1 MSSLYNPRTSDLHSF
16 GLWTLR
22 NRGGDPFG
30 DRVRGLL
37 PLSDFAKILADV
49 GARGINFHDD
59 DLVPFG
65 STIGERDG
73 IVGEFRTILGD
84 HGLVVPMATVNLF
97 FHPVFKDGAF
107 TANNAAVRRFALQ
120 KTMRAMD
127 LGHELG
133 AKTFVLWGGREG
145 SEVDAARDPVTALQ
159 RQRDAVDFLCE
170 YSIAQGYH
178 YKIALEAKP
187 NEPRQHIYLP
197 TTGAMLGFIAT
208 LAHSDMVGVNPEVA
222 HETIPGLNFAHA
234 VAQALDAGK
243 LFHIDLNGQHAG
255 RFDQDLRFGAADLK
269 GTFYLVQLLEAHKYG
284 GPLHFDAHPLRTED
298 MDGVRAFARACV
310 RTHLIMR
317 EKVEQFNSDTRIQAL
332 LQEML
337 EADGADSPLIYS
349 TEASSALLGEGFDL
363 DLLSNQGRR
372 CDELDMLLDELLLG
386 VSHD

>member
-1 MSSLYNPRTSDLHSF
+1 MEFAQIVKQS
-16 GLWTLR
+16 
-22 NRGGDPFG
+22 GG
-30 DRVRGLL
+30 RGL
-37 PLSDFAKILADV
+37 
-49 GARGINFHDD
+49 NFHDD

-65 STIGERDG
+65 SSAATRDG
-73 IVGEFRTILGD
+73 IVSELRSVLSET
-84 HGLVVPMATVNLF
+84 GLVVPMATVNLF
-97 FHPVFKDGAF
+97 FHPIFRDGAF
-107 TANNAAVRRFALQ
+107 TSNNAAVRRFAIQ

-127 LGHELG
+127 LGNEVG

-145 SEVDAARDPVTALQ
+145 SEVDAGRDPMTALKHY
-159 RQRDAVDFLCE
+159 RDAINFLVE
-170 YSIAQGYH
+170 YSLSQGYD
-178 YKIALEAKP
+178 YKFALEAKP

-208 LAHSDMVGVNPEVA
+208 LARPDLIGVNPEVA

-269 GTFYLVQLLEAHKYG
+269 GTFYLVQLLEAHNYG

-317 EKVEQFNSDTRIQAL
+317 EKVEQFNRDERIQAL
-332 LQEML
+332 LAEMR
-337 EADGADSPLIYS
+337 EIDGVDDALVFSPDAA
-349 TEASSALLGEGFDL
+349 TALVGEGFDPDAL
-363 DLLSNQGRR
+363 AAQGRR
-372 CDELDMLLDELLLG
+372 YDELDMLLDELLMG
-386 VSHD
+386 VAHD